1 MNHQEEANSE
11 NFVMGSDAA
20 EFVNKV
26 KDQVRNRQKRMS
38 NVAESGEEHSIIWG
52 MFMAATLNAATFMGK
67 NFSTI
72 QSVVKNQEDLTLK
85 QMFDVT
91 AQLVNNQDEING
103 LDKILWGKN
112 SWKRLSLIGDET
124 VINLQSTKVYVFSDS
139 VLCLGRVLQHPE
151 SNEAWKNRVA
161 GIRSEKSYRDY
172 DAINGE
178 STEFEWNIFPGFT
191 TLQLCDK
198 INDLLSD
205 LGQTPETFTG
215 RILFMSMFND
225 ISCDR
230 KGNKDECLANAG
242 VVKVL
247 ARRFGIGQWSFI
259 GPGSE
264 KKWYSS
270 ENSPQ
275 GAWDNI
281 AEQMLLEFAE
291 SGHPTFR
298 ATTPLSRGQL
308 KSKGRGKLSIHFAA
322 DGDTIDTIYRIILS
336 VNQLSIY
343 GAVAAVCEEFES
355 HQDGSGEPEILM
367 GQSIVLGEIKA
378 EAPLQNENSMNDQII
393 WQQYIQQVE
402 SLSLENKVSK
412 FCKEAGFMRVVE
424 VGQYFVTKDTGSLRQ
439 FRSVACREYT
449 LPRDDPASQAKGW
462 IQGNM
467 RIGPVLE
474 VTTSFRHF
482 KYGIEIRIWS
492 VNQDNSQSWVR
503 ISYGTIKH
511 VVESIQDNTEIPAD
525 PQEERVPQTNVKVVA
540 ARSKAKA
547 KPQPR
552 TLVGTTATIPMHERR
567 WIDIEPSEQNLAS
580 YDLSK
585 KVINLLRHNQTLQR
599 EDDGAIEFY
608 KIKFYLRNHH
618 SQIQVW
624 SDDRWKACLAA
635 GGGSKRR
642 YQYCSDDSGRILYL
656 RALQGHS
663 GNNLIDPTLQ
673 DNVVIGTG
681 IFHYIYHIGCAFNLH
696 SIINNGLIPGGQD
709 LSRRQTVF
717 FLPIDPRDE
726 SHKDPEHIDFSVP
739 RRARYVH
746 SAWKRHQDAVFW
758 VDIDL
763 AIREGLT
770 FYQTRSNAIILQG
783 TLPAY
788 CIPKVERLKT
798 GEVLYERP
806 YLSPRPPPK
815 ISLRHDHNWTRGN
828 DQLGSTVE
836 QQPVGKLV
844 QQSFGEAPRVKL
856 SKPTQSKPNPICDR
870 SGKPEDTERVFVDK
884 GKTSRSQEIDD
895 KRLHKELGSSDR
907 TGKPVKLSEDIRVMH
922 AHDGTGEPV
931 KSSASTHT
939 VKEFVPAEHRDIAS
953 SNADN
958 EFNRATDEE
967 NIDFNIP
974 GVPNSTVK
982 RSHGVNVHNLIQ
994 KIENHPQRQALQ
1006 SDLQQHRA
1014 FNPFSKE
1021 SQDVIKAAG
1030 NTELCEIVDVEP
1042 KAQCKACLAYWD
1054 VGIVYCTCG
1063 HFLRDDTAENKKY
1076 IKSVLDLF
1084 SIPNFYIRKGRP
1096 HGHRYGKKEGDK
1108 EYHTANQLQKK
1119 CIKRK
1124 YKNIHDRF
1132 IRDTWFRKTM
1142 LELGRTEEVIREMD
1156 RLANEDTPILPQKKN
1171 STYTVAIGGY
1181 VRILWV
1187 PTRCR

>member
-1 MNHQEEANSE
+1 MKNIFSAEMRIPQRYEETIHDRTGNPCQCIT
-11 NFVMGSDAA
+11 
-20 EFVNKV
+20 K
-26 KDQVRNRQKRMS
+26 NRLIPKISSWKKSKTKCETDRKRMS

-52 MFMAATLNAATFMGK
+52 MFMATTLNAATFMGE

-72 QSVVKNQEDLTLK
+72 QSVVKNHEDLTLK

-103 LDKILWGKN
+103 LDKIQWEKY
-112 SWKRLSLIGDET
+112 SWTRLSLIGDET
-124 VINLQSTKVYVFSDS
+124 VINLQSTEVYVFSDS
-139 VLCLGRVLQHPE
+139 VLCLGKVLQHPE

-161 GIRSEKSYRDY
+161 GVRSETSYRDY

-178 STEFEWNIFPGFT
+178 SSEFQFNIFPGFT

-230 KGNKDECLANAG
+230 KDNKDECLRNAES
-242 VVKVL
+242 VKVF
-247 ARRFGIGQWSFI
+247 ARRFCIGQWSFI

-275 GAWDNI
+275 GDWDNI

-298 ATTPLSRGQL
+298 ATTPLSRGIL

-322 DGDTIDTIYRIILS
+322 DRDTIDTIYRTILS
-336 VNQLSIY
+336 VNQLSVY

-355 HQDGSGEPEILM
+355 YQDGSGKPEILL
-367 GQSIVLGEIKA
+367 GQSIVLGEVKA
-378 EAPLQNENSMNDQII
+378 EAPLQNENPMNDQII

-402 SLSLENKVSK
+402 SLSPENKVSK

-424 VGQYFVTKDTGSLRQ
+424 VGQYFVTRNASEFLHT
-439 FRSVACREYT
+439 VACREYT
-449 LPRDDPASQAKGW
+449 LPRDDPASQPKGW
-462 IQGNM
+462 IQGIM

-474 VTTSFRHF
+474 VTTSFQHF

-503 ISYGTIKH
+503 ISYGTVKY
-511 VVESIQDNTEIPAD
+511 VVDSIQDNTEIPAD
-525 PQEERVPQTNVKVVA
+525 PQEEHVPQTSIKVVA

-552 TLVGTTATIPMHERR
+552 VLVGSTATIPIHERR

-585 KVINLLRHNQTLQR
+585 KVVNLLRHNQTLQR

-608 KIKFYLRNHH
+608 KIKFHLRNHH
-618 SQIQVW
+618 SQIRVW

-642 YQYCSDDSGRILYL
+642 YQYCSDDSGKILYL
-656 RALQGHS
+656 SALQGYS
-663 GNNLIDPTLQ
+663 GSNLIDPTLQ

-681 IFHYIYHIGCAFNLH
+681 IFHNIYHIGCAFNLH

-770 FYQTRSNAIILQG
+770 FNQTRSNAIILQG

-788 CIPKVERLKT
+788 CIPKIERLKT
-798 GEVLYERP
+798 GEVLYERR

-815 ISLRHDHNWTRGN
+815 ISLKHDHNWTRGN

-836 QQPVGKLV
+836 QQPVGKLA
-844 QQSFGEAPRVKL
+844 QQSFGEAPRAES

-870 SGKPEDTERVFVDK
+870 TGKPVETERFFVEK

-907 TGKPVKLSEDIRVMH
+907 TGKPV
-922 AHDGTGEPV
+922 
-931 KSSASTHT
+931 
-939 VKEFVPAEHRDIAS
+939 
-953 SNADN
+953 
-958 EFNRATDEE
+958 
-967 NIDFNIP
+967 
-974 GVPNSTVK
+974 
-982 RSHGVNVHNLIQ
+982 
-994 KIENHPQRQALQ
+994 
-1006 SDLQQHRA
+1006 
-1014 FNPFSKE
+1014 
-1021 SQDVIKAAG
+1021 
-1030 NTELCEIVDVEP
+1030 
-1042 KAQCKACLAYWD
+1042 
-1054 VGIVYCTCG
+1054 
-1063 HFLRDDTAENKKY
+1063 
-1076 IKSVLDLF
+1076 
-1084 SIPNFYIRKGRP
+1084 
-1096 HGHRYGKKEGDK
+1096 
-1108 EYHTANQLQKK
+1108 
-1119 CIKRK
+1119 
-1124 YKNIHDRF
+1124 
-1132 IRDTWFRKTM
+1132 
-1142 LELGRTEEVIREMD
+1142 
-1156 RLANEDTPILPQKKN
+1156 
-1171 STYTVAIGGY
+1171 
-1181 VRILWV
+1181 
-1187 PTRCR
+1187 